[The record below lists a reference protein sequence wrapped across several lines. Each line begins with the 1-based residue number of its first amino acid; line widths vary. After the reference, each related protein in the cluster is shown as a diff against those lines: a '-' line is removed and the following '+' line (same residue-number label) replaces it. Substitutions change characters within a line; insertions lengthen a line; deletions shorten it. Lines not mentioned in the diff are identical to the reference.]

1 VIVADASAVV
11 EFLRGGPQSRAVEP
25 FLLDAGPIHVPGI
38 LDAEVLQ
45 AVRKLVRLGTM
56 DDARGQTFMQT
67 LQVMP
72 LNRHLLTPLLPRM
85 WALRDNLTAYDAAYI
100 ALAEALRCPMIT
112 FDERL
117 PSAPGHRADIVVP

>member
-11 EFLRGGPQSRAVEP
+11 EFLRGGPKSHAVEP
-25 FLLDAGPIHVPGI
+25 LLLDRGPIHVPGL

-45 AVRKLVRLGTM
+45 AVRKLVRLGAM
-56 DDARGQTFMQT
+56 DDARGQTSIQT

-72 LNRHLLTPLLPRM
+72 LNRHLLAPLLPRM

-100 ALAEALRCPMIT
+100 ALAEALRCPLVT
-112 FDERL
+112 FDDRL
-117 PSAPGHRADIVVP
+117 AAAPGHGAEVIVP